1 MTDKQAAHSRVIA
14 RLADQKEQ
22 VRRLCMD
29 LDEATMSKRTVPA
42 SWSVKELLAHV
53 ARVQEVFEKRLD
65 AMLREDGAPVAS
77 YDPER
82 DPEFAEI
89 AARPAASL
97 WKWFEDTRG
106 RIIGKLERLEPS
118 DWHRKGNHPEYASY
132 DVHFAMEY
140 MAHHEAHHMY
150 QMFQRRPPGKL
161 PH

>member
-14 RLADQKEQ
+14 RLADQKEE

-29 LDEATMSKRTVPA
+29 LDEATVSRRTVA
-42 SWSVKELLAHV
+42 DKWSVKEVLAHV

-65 AMLREDGAPVAS
+65 AMLREEGAPIAT
-77 YDPER
+77 YDPEK
-82 DPEFAEI
+82 DPDFGEI
-89 AARPAASL
+89 SRRPASDL

-106 RIIGKLERLEPS
+106 RIIGKLEKLSPS
-118 DWHRKGNHPEYASY
+118 DWHRKGRHPEYPSY

-140 MAHHEAHHMY
+140 LAHHEAHHMY
-150 QMFQRRPPGKL
+150 QMFQRRPPGRL